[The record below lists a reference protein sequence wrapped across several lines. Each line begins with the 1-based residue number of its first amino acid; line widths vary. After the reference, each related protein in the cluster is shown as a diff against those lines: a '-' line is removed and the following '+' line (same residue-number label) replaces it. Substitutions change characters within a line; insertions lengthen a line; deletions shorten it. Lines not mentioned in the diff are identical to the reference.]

1 MMYIMLFY
9 VILMIITS
17 CGSAPEIIKVAEEI
31 SKDSLII
38 ETSLED
44 FEDHA

>member
-1 MMYIMLFY
+1 MPA
-9 VILMIITS
+9 II
-17 CGSAPEIIKVAEEI
+17 EEAEEI